1 MCIIV
6 KSYTNPSQHFEIRQQ
21 AFQYLYQIKGFDE
34 MALRNL
40 VQACKHPVW
49 QFSKFSREL
58 LKELMSNKDYRIVLE
73 GIVTDLPS
81 EEKGTFSWRQ
91 LLSYLSKPLYN

>member
-1 MCIIV
+1 
-6 KSYTNPSQHFEIRQQ
+6 
-21 AFQYLYQIKGFDE
+21 

-81 EEKGTFSWRQ
+81 EEKVFLEQQ
-91 LLSYLSKPLYN
+91 LQEN